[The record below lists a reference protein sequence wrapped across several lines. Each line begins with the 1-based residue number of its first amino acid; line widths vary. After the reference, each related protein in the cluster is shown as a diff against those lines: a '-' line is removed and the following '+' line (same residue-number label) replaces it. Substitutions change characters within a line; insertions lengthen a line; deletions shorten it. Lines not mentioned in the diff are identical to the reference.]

1 MHTTP
6 LRFLIATVILLLA
19 VPLHAQ
25 QPSTGRKPKV
35 VAPPEVPALTI
46 SPLPPAAPLS
56 AGSASSAASVAA
68 ASSSAALSARTTRV
82 SMPQRPYTPGMPMM
96 PGINSSSQVEVLPFS
111 CEITLTITDDKAQGA
126 APAEIGIVTS
136 SSRFTST
143 SSADSVFF
151 SGLLT
156 QEDGGTL
163 LLAYNLDWAP
173 PAQPLPPPPGAGQQP
188 VQTVQ
193 RQSNTSETV
202 VRLTPGEEVTL
213 LRVGSQTARL
223 VLKKL

>member
-1 MHTTP
+1 MHTPP
-6 LRFLIATVILLLA
+6 LRFLIATIILLLA
-19 VPLHAQ
+19 APLHAQ
-25 QPSTGRKPKV
+25 QPSSERKPKV

-46 SPLPPAAPLS
+46 SPLPPVAPLPAVS
-56 AGSASSAASVAA
+56 APSA

-82 SMPQRPYTPGMPMM
+82 TMPPRTYAQGVPM
-96 PGINSSSQVEVLPFS
+96 INSSSQVEVLPFS

-126 APAEIGIVTS
+126 APAEISIVTS
-136 SSRFTST
+136 SSRFAST
-143 SSADSVFF
+143 SSAGSVFF

-156 QEDGGTL
+156 QEEGGTL

-173 PAQPLPPPPGAGQQP
+173 PAQPLPPPPGAGQLP

-193 RQSNTSETV
+193 RQSNTCETV